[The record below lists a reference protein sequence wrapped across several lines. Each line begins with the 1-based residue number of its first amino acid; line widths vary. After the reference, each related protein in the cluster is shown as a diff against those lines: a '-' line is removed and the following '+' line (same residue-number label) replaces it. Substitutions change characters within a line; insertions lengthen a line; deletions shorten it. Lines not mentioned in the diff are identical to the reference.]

1 MSDKILKVPS
11 LELFAQ
17 GSSFNSE
24 GSEDCRK
31 HWLQSVSTCVG
42 LCFVFAKKWF
52 VK

>member
-31 HWLQSVSTCVG
+31 HWLQSVSTCAG
-42 LCFVFAKKWF
+42 LVLCLLKSGL
-52 VK
+52 